1 MTAGMAETRKCPE
14 CGAESLTGECL
25 PCLLQLGLPETLK
38 SAPLPDGPRP
48 VPGRSTLPHSSESA
62 SSDDGAGSEERQF
75 GDYVLLQELARGG
88 MGVIFKARQV
98 SLRRLVAIKMI
109 LGGRL
114 AGDAEVQRF
123 RIEAEAAANLSH
135 PNIVPIYE
143 I

>member
-1 MTAGMAETRKCPE
+1 MAVTRKCQD
-14 CGAESLTGECL
+14 CGADTIDGECL
-25 PCLLQLGLPETLK
+25 PCLLQLGLPETTELA
-38 SAPLPDGPRP
+38 SAALPLP
-48 VPGRSTLPHSSESA
+48 LPLGGEGAAPKPPES
-62 SSDDGAGSEERQF
+62 GERQF

-123 RIEAEAAANLSH
+123 RIELLP
-135 PNIVPIYE
+135 PNGQRAVAIPGTLVVRVTSTTRRE
-143 I
+143 S